1 MVVAT
6 DHRAKDHGSVH
17 VTLRVVVSVMVLE
30 AGQNLRVLY
39 FVQTFVVL

>member
-1 MVVAT
+1 MVVPA
-6 DHRAKDHGSVH
+6 DHRAKDHGSIH

-30 AGQNLRVLY
+30 AGQHLGVFY